1 MKPELLSQP
10 RNEED
15 INGAADKATVE
26 AEKHKS
32 EMQNIENSCAMLEE
46 DKVTKDRQNR
56 RQERD
61 EIQIAEDR
69 CNHLA
74 KVKLGDSLDEAEDA
88 LERERKSKGGVEK
101 IKRKLDGDLELTQ
114 EAVTSL
120 VRIKAYLYQTSMR
133 KEK

>member
-1 MKPELLSQP
+1 
-10 RNEED
+10 
-15 INGAADKATVE
+15 
-26 AEKHKS
+26 
-32 EMQNIENSCAMLEE
+32 MQNIENSCAMLEE
-46 DKVTKDRQNR
+46 DKATKDRQNR
-56 RQERD
+56 RQKRE

-74 KVKLGDSLDEAEDA
+74 KVKVKLGDSLDEAEDA

-101 IKRKLDGDLELTQ
+101 IKRKLNGDLKLTQ

-120 VRIKAYLYQTSMR
+120 VRIKANLYQTSMR

>member
-1 MKPELLSQP
+1 M
-10 RNEED
+10 
-15 INGAADKATVE
+15 
-26 AEKHKS
+26 
-32 EMQNIENSCAMLEE
+32 
-46 DKVTKDRQNR
+46 TKDRQNR
-56 RQERD
+56 SLKRE

-120 VRIKAYLYQTSMR
+120 ECIKANLYQTSMR
-133 KEK
+133 NEK

>member
-1 MKPELLSQP
+1 
-10 RNEED
+10 
-15 INGAADKATVE
+15 
-26 AEKHKS
+26 
-32 EMQNIENSCAMLEE
+32 MQNIENSCAMLEE

-56 RQERD
+56 RQGRD

-74 KVKLGDSLDEAEDA
+74 KVKVKLGDSLDEAEDA

-101 IKRKLDGDLELTQ
+101 IKRKLNGDLKLSQ
-114 EAVTSL
+114 EDVTSL
-120 VRIKAYLYQTSMR
+120 VRIKANLYQTSMR

>member
-1 MKPELLSQP
+1 
-10 RNEED
+10 
-15 INGAADKATVE
+15 
-26 AEKHKS
+26 
-32 EMQNIENSCAMLEE
+32 MQNIENSCAMLEE

-56 RQERD
+56 SLKRD

-74 KVKLGDSLDEAEDA
+74 KVKVKLGDSLDEAE
-88 LERERKSKGGVEK
+88 SKGGVEK
-101 IKRKLDGDLELTQ
+101 IKRKLNGDLKLTQ

-120 VRIKAYLYQTSMR
+120 VRIKANLYQTSMR

>member
-1 MKPELLSQP
+1 MFIY
-10 RNEED
+10 
-15 INGAADKATVE
+15 INGAAVRATVE
-26 AEKHKS
+26 AEKLKS

-101 IKRKLDGDLELTQ
+101 IKRKLNGDLKLTQ

-120 VRIKAYLYQTSMR
+120 VRIKANLYQTSMR

>member
-1 MKPELLSQP
+1 
-10 RNEED
+10 
-15 INGAADKATVE
+15 
-26 AEKHKS
+26 
-32 EMQNIENSCAMLEE
+32 MQNIENSCAMLEE

-74 KVKLGDSLDEAEDA
+74 KVKVKLGDSLDEAEDA

-101 IKRKLDGDLELTQ
+101 IKRKLNGDLKLTQ

-120 VRIKAYLYQTSMR
+120 VRIKANLYQTSMR

>member
-1 MKPELLSQP
+1 
-10 RNEED
+10 
-15 INGAADKATVE
+15 
-26 AEKHKS
+26 
-32 EMQNIENSCAMLEE
+32 MQNIENSCSMLEE

-74 KVKLGDSLDEAEDA
+74 KVKGKQGQSLAEAEDA
-88 LERERKSKGGVEK
+88 LERDRKSKGNVEK

-120 VRIKAYLYQTSMR
+120 VRIKANLYQTSMR